1 MAVVD
6 KSNKLVLL
14 KAIKAATVK
23 MKAYADDL
31 ISSVAQAAAEAIE
44 EHANRK
50 DNPHGVTASQTGA
63 LPLTGGKLTGN
74 LTGQYITGTWLQA
87 TVANAMASK
96 PPRVCVQDSAGWI
109 YSRTPDQLRDD
120 LGAMK
125 KGESIAVTI
134 PTTGW
139 VKDATYPKYP
149 YYYDIAVS
157 GITAKDRVGITISP
171 GSIDDAAA
179 CMICPANNTM
189 ADKIRIWTKT
199 VPTAAISAEYWL
211 DQGKE

>member
-1 MAVVD
+1 MAVD

-14 KAIKAATVK
+14 KAIKAATAK
-23 MKAYADDL
+23 MKEYADNL
-31 ISSVAQAAAEAIE
+31 IANVAQAAAEAIE

-50 DNPHGVTASQTGA
+50 DNPHGVTAKQAGA
-63 LPLTGGKLTGN
+63 LPLTGGTLTGN
-74 LTGQYITGTWLQA
+74 LTGKYIIGTWLQA
-87 TVANAMASK
+87 TAENAMTSK

-120 LGAMK
+120 IGAMR

-139 VKDATYPKYP
+139 VKDATYADYP
-149 YYYDIAVS
+149 YCYDIAVS
-157 GITAKDRVGITISP
+157 GITAKDRVGITIAP
-171 GSIDDAAA
+171 GSLANAVA
-179 CMICPANNTM
+179 CEICPTNNTM
-189 ADKIRIWTKT
+189 ANKIRLWTKT

-211 DQGKE
+211 DQGEE

>member
-1 MAVVD
+1 MAVD

-50 DNPHGVTASQTGA
+50 DNPHGVTAEQAKA
-63 LPLTGGKLTGN
+63 LPLTGGTLTGN
-74 LTGQYITGTWLQA
+74 LIGKYIIGTWLQA
-87 TVANAMASK
+87 TAENAMTSK

-120 LGAMK
+120 IGAMR

-149 YYYDIAVS
+149 YCYDIAVS
-157 GITAKDRVGITISP
+157 GITAKDRVGITIAP
-171 GSIDDAAA
+171 GSLANAVA
-179 CMICPANNTM
+179 CEICPTNNTM
-189 ADKIRIWTKT
+189 ANKIRLWTKT

>member
-1 MAVVD
+1 MAVD

-87 TVANAMASK
+87 TAANAMASK

-109 YSRTPDQLRDD
+109 YSRTTDQLRDD

-139 VKDATYPKYP
+139 VKDTTYADYP
-149 YYYDIAVS
+149 YCYDIAVS

-171 GSIDDAAA
+171 GSVDDAAA

>member
-1 MAVVD
+1 MAVD

-23 MKAYADDL
+23 MKNYADNL
-31 ISSVAQAAAEAIE
+31 VANVAQAAADAIE

-50 DNPHGVTASQTGA
+50 DNPHGVTASQIKA
-63 LPLTGGKLTGN
+63 LPLSGGTLTGD
-74 LTGQYITGTWLQA
+74 LIGKYITGTWLRA
-87 TVANAMASK
+87 TAPNAMTTK
-96 PPRVCVQDSAGWI
+96 PPRVCVQDSSGWV

-120 LGAMK
+120 LNAMK

-139 VKDATYPKYP
+139 VKDTTYTDYP
-149 YYYDIAVS
+149 YCYDIAVS
-157 GITAKDRVGITISP
+157 GITAKDRVGITIAP
-171 GSIDDAAA
+171 GSMANAVA
-179 CMICPANNTM
+179 CKLCPTNNTM
-189 ADKIRIWTKT
+189 ANKIRLWTKT

-211 DQGKE
+211 DQGEE

>member
-1 MAVVD
+1 MAVD

-31 ISSVAQAAAEAIE
+31 ISSEAQAAAEAIE

-50 DNPHGVTASQTGA
+50 DNPHGVTAEQAKA
-63 LPLTGGKLTGN
+63 LPLTGGTLTGN
-74 LTGQYITGTWLQA
+74 LIGKYIIGTWLQA
-87 TVANAMASK
+87 TAENAMTSK

-120 LGAMK
+120 IGAMR

-149 YYYDIAVS
+149 YCYDIAVS
-157 GITAKDRVGITISP
+157 GITAKDRVGITIAP
-171 GSIDDAAA
+171 GSLANAVA
-179 CMICPANNTM
+179 CEICPTNNTM
-189 ADKIRIWTKT
+189 ANKIRLWTKT